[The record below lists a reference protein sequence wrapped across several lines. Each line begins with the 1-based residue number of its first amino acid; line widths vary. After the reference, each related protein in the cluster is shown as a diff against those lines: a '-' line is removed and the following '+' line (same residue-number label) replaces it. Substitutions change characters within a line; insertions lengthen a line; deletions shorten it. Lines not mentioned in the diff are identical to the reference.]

1 MSRLLIRSCDVVVT
15 MDDAGTELP
24 GGSILVED
32 GVITWVGAGDPPRAG
47 EGEVLDGRGLIAIPG
62 LINVHHHLYQAM
74 TRARAQDQRLFGWLQ
89 QLYPVWAG
97 VDISW
102 MRAAAAVGLAE
113 LALSGCSTTTDHH
126 YVFPNGVAGIL
137 DAEVDVARQIGM
149 RFHPCRGSMD
159 LGASKGGLPPDSIV
173 EDTDAILTQTE
184 DAIRRWHDPAP
195 GAMVRVA
202 VAPCSPFSVTPRLM
216 REAADLARGEGVRLH
231 THLAETVEEEAYC
244 REVHDCTPVEYA
256 ERLGWLGDDVWLA
269 HCVHLDAASIGKLA
283 AT

>member
-102 MRAAAAVGLAE
+102 MRAAAAAVLWVR
-113 LALSGCSTTTDHH
+113 LS
-126 YVFPNGVAGIL
+126 P
-137 DAEVDVARQIGM
+137 
-149 RFHPCRGSMD
+149 RGSSSSNTD
-159 LGASKGGLPPDSIV
+159 RHAKRRFYRDVTRAGAC
-173 EDTDAILTQTE
+173 
-184 DAIRRWHDPAP
+184 RRH
-195 GAMVRVA
+195 
-202 VAPCSPFSVTPRLM
+202 
-216 REAADLARGEGVRLH
+216 
-231 THLAETVEEEAYC
+231 
-244 REVHDCTPVEYA
+244 
-256 ERLGWLGDDVWLA
+256 
-269 HCVHLDAASIGKLA
+269 
-283 AT
+283 